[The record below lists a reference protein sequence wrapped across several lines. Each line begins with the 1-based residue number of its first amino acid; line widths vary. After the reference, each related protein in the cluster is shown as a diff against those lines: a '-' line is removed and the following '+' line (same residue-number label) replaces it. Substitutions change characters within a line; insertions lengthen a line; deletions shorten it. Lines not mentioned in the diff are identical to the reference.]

1 MLTLVGAP
9 AGRRPL
15 GRGGEL
21 AHLDSHLD
29 GFSRSQFDPETYGRN
44 SFKGA
49 GERQRPVSLCL
60 LASRCEATLSIQTS
74 PPSNP
79 SP

>member
-44 SFKGA
+44 
-49 GERQRPVSLCL
+49 
-60 LASRCEATLSIQTS
+60 
-74 PPSNP
+74 
-79 SP
+79 